1 MKAKSF
7 KDLLVWQQAYKL
19 SIAVYRVTPRFPKGE
34 LFGLTNQLRRASVSI
49 SSNIA
54 EGFGRKGLKEKNQF
68 YAMAHGSLA
77 EVENQLLIAKGVNYL
92 SPKEFNQLEE
102 IRILTAKLL
111 MGLQKAN
118 KLKGATK

>member
-19 SIAVYRVTPRFPKGE
+19 TIVVYRVTAKFPKAE
-34 LFGLTNQLRRASVSI
+34 LFGLTNQLRRASVSV

-54 EGFGRKGLKEKNQF
+54 EGFGRKGAKEKDQF
-68 YAMAHGSLA
+68 YAMAHGSLT
-77 EVENQLLIAKGVNYL
+77 EVENQLLVAKGVNYL
-92 SPKEFNQLEE
+92 SPTEFNQLEE